1 MRLKTVTNNYFIR
14 PVGSRINRYLLKP
27 FGYSIVSTRTMPYV
41 GRRSIRRA
49 RKLQEKLA
57 SQNQP
62 IQLELGT
69 SKPRTNWITVDLQEG
84 ADLIFDL
91 IRPLPFPDSAVDKI
105 YSSHLLEHFHYP
117 DIIALLN
124 ECYRVLKNGGSF
136 SVCVPDAAI
145 YVNAYCSREEFD
157 AKTFCVYEP
166 AFHYYSKIDL
176 VNYIAYMGGH
186 HKHMWDRENLVGVL
200 RSIGFQRVT
209 LRDFDPELDLKERA
223 YESIYALAI
232 K

>member
-14 PVGSRINRYLLKP
+14 PVGSRINRYLIKP

-176 VNYIAYMGGH
+176 VNYIAHMGGH

>member
-1 MRLKTVTNNYFIR
+1 MQLKTVTNNYFIR
-14 PVGSRINRYLLKP
+14 PVGSRINRYLIKP

-49 RKLQEKLA
+49 RRLQEKLL

-62 IQLELGT
+62 VQLELGST
-69 SKPRTNWITVDLQEG
+69 KPRKCWITVDMSEG
-84 ADLIFDL
+84 ADLILDL
-91 IRPLPFPDSAVDKI
+91 TKPLPFPDSAVDKI

-157 AKTFCVYEP
+157 VKTFCVYEP